1 MINMSC
7 LRLYKSKLQQHLTL
21 NLCFFLFFL
30 MIDLYFLITDVI
42 AQIFNPTAELVIPT
56 GIPIN
61 KANAEIETQPQTA
74 EIKIKTF
81 KVI

>member
-1 MINMSC
+1 
-7 LRLYKSKLQQHLTL
+7 
-21 NLCFFLFFL
+21 

-61 KANAEIETQPQTA
+61 KASAEIETQPQTA